1 MRAALKN
8 IIPTTALF
16 IEYKMK
22 GMKRREERASGR
34 EVHAS
39 YLF

>member
-8 IIPTTALF
+8 IIPTIALF

-22 GMKRREERASGR
+22 GVKMREERA
-34 EVHAS
+34 VHARI
-39 YLF
+39 